1 MKKFLWLSLFLLF
14 VSIIIKWNS
23 HTSIKPPPI
32 LGEIP
37 EFHFINSVNDQ
48 PFGLEQLRGKINVI
62 DFIFTR
68 CNGPCP
74 IMSKK
79 LSRLYHEFSDNN
91 LVQFISISIDPKNDS
106 SEVLQRYAKEYGVN
120 DTRWYFLRGE
130 MSDIIEFSKTGLKLA
145 ADGLPTMHSTSF
157 VLIDDNLRIRG
168 YYDSQ
173 DDSRIE
179 LLETTLSLLA
189 QDMVSRHQ

>member
-1 MKKFLWLSLFLLF
+1 MKKFLWLSLFILF
-14 VSIIIKWNS
+14 VSIFIKWNFR
-23 HTSIKPPPI
+23 TSLTPPPI

-37 EFHFINSVNDQ
+37 EFHFINSMNDQ

-74 IMSKK
+74 VMSKK
-79 LSRLYHEFSDNN
+79 ISRLYKEFSDNN
-91 LVQFISISIDPKNDS
+91 MVQFISITIDPNHDS
-106 SEVLQRYAKEYGVN
+106 SEALQRYAKEYGVN

-130 MSDIIEFSKTGLKLA
+130 INDIVEFSKTGLKLA
-145 ADGLPTMHSTSF
+145 ADGLPAMHSTSF
-157 VLIDDNLRIRG
+157 VLIDENLRIRG

-179 LLETTLSLLA
+179 LLEKTISILLKNILSNK
-189 QDMVSRHQ
+189 